1 MVVDYTLIGQRVKAV
16 RKKKKYTQERLAESL
31 DVSIV
36 YISQIEN
43 ARTKLSLEML
53 IKIASLLDTDP
64 GFFLVGSSLK
74 IPDSIP
80 HEIAVILQNSPPKK
94 LKLITEILKS
104 IDKY

>member
-1 MVVDYTLIGQRVKAV
+1 MVVDYTMIGQRIKII
-16 RKKKKYTQERLAESL
+16 RNKKKYTQEKLAESL

-43 ARTKLSLEML
+43 AKTKLSLEML
-53 IKIASLLDTDP
+53 MKIAFLLDTDP
-64 GFFLVGSSLK
+64 SFFLAGSALK

-80 HEIAVILQNSPPKK
+80 HDIAVILQNSSPKK

-104 IDKY
+104 IEKF